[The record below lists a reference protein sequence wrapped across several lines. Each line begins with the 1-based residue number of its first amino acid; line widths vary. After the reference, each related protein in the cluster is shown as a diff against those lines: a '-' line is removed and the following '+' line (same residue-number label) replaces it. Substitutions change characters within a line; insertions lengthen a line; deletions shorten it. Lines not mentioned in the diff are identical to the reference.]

1 MPGKSQNRGRLTA
14 YCHPPTAYSRRS
26 GERRGSPVILA
37 SRARVPAR
45 RGRVNPAARA
55 HVQCLRPAGG
65 VKVSGPRDL
74 RAHPRRVAAKGS
86 EDEKTMGVWARL
98 KRSLRAVFGG
108 IIEKTEDPELILQQ
122 TIRDMRDRVPELN
135 NSVAQVMATEKLLA
149 KNKERLE
156 TQVVD
161 LDSKIRASGKM
172 GRDDIATAYI
182 GQVQQG
188 QLNLQKASQ
197 QLEHANLASK
207 QALKAR
213 DNYVLQMQRRTAE
226 AMQLINQSKQ
236 AKLQEQLAQTMESFE
251 LGDDASTSNE
261 MRDKIDRRAAAAEAK
276 MQLGAASV
284 DTQMQDIEREAMDMQ
299 LQDKLLAYKRDM
311 GLLGTGTSAPAPQAL
326 PAEGET
332 TSGGQ
337 NGTGGGHVS

>member
-1 MPGKSQNRGRLTA
+1 
-14 YCHPPTAYSRRS
+14 
-26 GERRGSPVILA
+26 
-37 SRARVPAR
+37 
-45 RGRVNPAARA
+45 
-55 HVQCLRPAGG
+55 
-65 VKVSGPRDL
+65 
-74 RAHPRRVAAKGS
+74 
-86 EDEKTMGVWARL
+86 MGLWTRM
-98 KRSLRAVFGG
+98 KRSVRALFGG

-161 LDSKIRASGKM
+161 LDSKIRASVKM

-182 GQVQQG
+182 GQLQQA
-188 QLNLQKASQ
+188 QIDLQKTSQ
-197 QLEHANLASK
+197 QLDHANLASK

-251 LGDDASTSNE
+251 LGDDSSTFNE

-276 MQLGAASV
+276 MQLGASNV
-284 DTQMQDIEREAMDMQ
+284 DTQMQEIEREALDMQ
-299 LQDKLLAYKRDM
+299 LADKLLAYKRDM
-311 GLLGTGTSAPAPQAL
+311 GLLGSGTAATTQAL
-326 PAEGET
+326 PAEGES
-332 TSGGQ
+332 TSSGQ
-337 NGTGGGHVS
+337 NGTGEGRSM

>member
-1 MPGKSQNRGRLTA
+1 
-14 YCHPPTAYSRRS
+14 
-26 GERRGSPVILA
+26 
-37 SRARVPAR
+37 
-45 RGRVNPAARA
+45 
-55 HVQCLRPAGG
+55 
-65 VKVSGPRDL
+65 
-74 RAHPRRVAAKGS
+74 
-86 EDEKTMGVWARL
+86 MGLWTRM
-98 KRSLRAVFGG
+98 KRSMRALFGG

-161 LDSKIRASGKM
+161 LDSKIRASVKM

-182 GQVQQG
+182 GQLQQA
-188 QLNLQKASQ
+188 QVDLQKTSQ

-251 LGDDASTSNE
+251 LGDDASTFNE

-311 GLLGTGTSAPAPQAL
+311 GLLGTGDGAPAPQAL
-326 PAEGET
+326 PAEGE
-332 TSGGQ
+332 SSSNGQ
-337 NGTGGGHVS
+337 NGAGESRTG

>member
-1 MPGKSQNRGRLTA
+1 
-14 YCHPPTAYSRRS
+14 
-26 GERRGSPVILA
+26 
-37 SRARVPAR
+37 
-45 RGRVNPAARA
+45 
-55 HVQCLRPAGG
+55 
-65 VKVSGPRDL
+65 
-74 RAHPRRVAAKGS
+74 
-86 EDEKTMGVWARL
+86 MGIWTRM
-98 KRSLRAVFGG
+98 KRSMRALFGG

-161 LDSKIRASGKM
+161 LDSKIRASVKL

-182 GQVQQG
+182 GQLQQA
-188 QLNLQKASQ
+188 QVDLQKTSQ
-197 QLEHANLASK
+197 QLEHAGSASK

-226 AMQLINQSKQ
+226 AMQLINASKQ
-236 AKLQEQLAQTMESFE
+236 AKLQEQLAQTMESFQ
-251 LGDDASTSNE
+251 LGDDASTFNE

-276 MQLGAASV
+276 MQLGAANV

-311 GLLGTGTSAPAPQAL
+311 GLLGSGGAATPQAL

-332 TSGGQ
+332 TSGSQ
-337 NGTGGGHVS
+337 NGTGGGHTS

>member
-1 MPGKSQNRGRLTA
+1 M
-14 YCHPPTAYSRRS
+14 
-26 GERRGSPVILA
+26 
-37 SRARVPAR
+37 
-45 RGRVNPAARA
+45 
-55 HVQCLRPAGG
+55 
-65 VKVSGPRDL
+65 
-74 RAHPRRVAAKGS
+74 
-86 EDEKTMGVWARL
+86 
-98 KRSLRAVFGG
+98 KRSMRALFGG

-161 LDSKIRASGKM
+161 LDSKIRASVKM

-182 GQVQQG
+182 GQLQQA
-188 QLNLQKASQ
+188 QLDLQKTSQ

-236 AKLQEQLAQTMESFE
+236 AKLQEQLAQTMESFQ
-251 LGDDASTSNE
+251 LGDDASTFNE

-276 MQLGAASV
+276 MQLGSANV
-284 DTQMQDIEREAMDMQ
+284 DTQMQDIEREALDMQ
-299 LQDKLLAYKRDM
+299 LQDKLLAYKKDM
-311 GLLGTGTSAPAPQAL
+311 GLLGAGAGSSAPQAL

-332 TSGGQ
+332 TGGQ
-337 NGTGGGHVS
+337 NGTGGGRVN